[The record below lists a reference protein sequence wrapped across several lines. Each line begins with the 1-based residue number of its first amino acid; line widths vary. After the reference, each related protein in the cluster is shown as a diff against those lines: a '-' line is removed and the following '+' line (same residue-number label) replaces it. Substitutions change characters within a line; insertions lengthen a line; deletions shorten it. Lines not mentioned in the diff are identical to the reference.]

1 MTDHRPDTDPQQA
14 LTAREVYQ
22 VLKDIALGTR
32 SMRRITRQR
41 WAQIRT
47 GPMALEVEGWAL
59 VLYSHGGELDYVQS
73 CQSPDGRRGDFASW
87 QRYGTDPVS
96 LLSIWEHNQ
105 LEKMLGQ
112 L

>member
-1 MTDHRPDTDPQQA
+1 MTKDIPDDDPQQV

-22 VLKDIALGTR
+22 ILRDIALGTR
-32 SMRRITRQR
+32 SMRRLGKQGWRQ
-41 WAQIRT
+41 IHS
-47 GPMALEVEGWAL
+47 GPMSLEAQGWVL
-59 VLYSHGGELDYVQS
+59 VLYSDGGELDYVQS
-73 CQSPDGRRGDFASW
+73 CQSPDGRRADFASW

-105 LEKMLGQ
+105 LEKLLGQ